1 MKSITKIFVLL
12 FTFHLLSS
20 VAVAGDGL
28 PAGARATAMGGS
40 SVTLSDNY
48 SLFNNQAGMAFLKN
62 PSVSIASQ
70 RGFFLSE
77 FNTASGGAVLPS
89 KSGVFGIGVTYY
101 GFNVY
106 NEKSAGLSYARLFT
120 ENIAFGV
127 QLDYHSTSIIEY
139 GTQSAVTFEAG
150 LIAKIFRQLNFGAH
164 IYNPVRAH
172 LGFYEDERLPT
183 LFNAG
188 LGYTVSEKVLLT
200 VETEKNMDY
209 TARFKAGLEYKPDEK
224 VFIRGGF
231 STNPFQ
237 SSFGAGF
244 RIKDLSIDLASAYHQ
259 VLGFSP
265 NLSLSY
271 EFNKK

>member
-1 MKSITKIFVLL
+1 MKGFIRIVVLL
-12 FTFHLLSS
+12 SAFHFSFS
-20 VAVAGDGL
+20 IAVAGDGL
-28 PAGARATAMGGS
+28 PAGARSLAMGGT

-70 RGFFLSE
+70 RGFFMSE
-77 FNTASGGAVLPS
+77 FNTASGGVVLPA
-89 KSGVFGIGVTYY
+89 KSGVFGVGVSYF

-106 NEKSAGLSYARLFT
+106 NEKNAGLSYARLFT
-120 ENIAFGV
+120 DNIAFGV

-150 LIAKIFRQLNFGAH
+150 LMAKIFRQLNFGAH

-172 LGFYEDERLPT
+172 LGFYGDERLPT
-183 LFNAG
+183 IFNAG

-209 TARFKAGLEYKPDEK
+209 AARFKAGLEYKPDEK

-231 STNPFQ
+231 MTNPFQ

-244 RIKDLSIDLASAYHQ
+244 RFNNLNIDLASSYHQ